1 MFSSMSV
8 HAVDADKTAVTF
20 RAIRKGCTK
29 SRCSTKVR
37 ESTLNIHLSRD
48 DKMSYE
54 FVSSMGTRTKMAGSA
69 NGWIRNDEA
78 TLSKSDEALS

>member
-1 MFSSMSV
+1 MSV

-48 DKMSYE
+48 DKISYE
-54 FVSSMGTRTKMAGSA
+54 FVSSMGTRTKMAGS
-69 NGWIRNDEA
+69 G
-78 TLSKSDEALS
+78 